1 MVDFSKLKGLT
12 IPEGAVTQIAD
23 ENGNVLWSGKKTAK
37 IAITSLCQG
46 INGDTSSITVTST
59 EPFAPDPTNP
69 SHTTTSWT
77 AVCWEQPNCT
87 IELLVGSTIACA
99 VRDTKTAE
107 RRCYVELNGTKV
119 LSEAGTYVYTVTRDA
134 AVHVTDKYAM
144 GEYGMITITE

>member
-1 MVDFSKLKGLT
+1 MIDFATLKGVT
-12 IPEGAVTQIAD
+12 IPEGVVKQISDA
-23 ENGNVLWSGKKTAK
+23 NGNVLWSAEKMAK
-37 IAITSLCQG
+37 ITITSLCQG
-46 INGDTSSITVTST
+46 INGDTSSIIVTST
-59 EPFAPDPTNP
+59 KPFAPVPTNP
-69 SHTTTSWT
+69 SYTTTSWT
-77 AVCWEQPNCT
+77 AVCWEEPNC
-87 IELLVGSTIACA
+87 IVELPVGSTIACT